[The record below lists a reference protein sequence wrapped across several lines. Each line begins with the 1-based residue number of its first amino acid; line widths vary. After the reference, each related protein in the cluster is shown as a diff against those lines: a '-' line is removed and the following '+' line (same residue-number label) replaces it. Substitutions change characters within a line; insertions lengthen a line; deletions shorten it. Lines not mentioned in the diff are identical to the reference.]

1 MPFKMCQKSTICTP
15 NFFHFWEGHY
25 VPGFALYCIT
35 PWPILYLNKNYII
48 KSVMVWG
55 RYPYRFIKNCFKNNI
70 LWCYNYKH
78 FLLDF
83 VKMATSDDNEAHQII
98 IQYAIYRNSKK
109 VFRTL
114 VFFFDL
120 SEPKKTPAILSE
132 FEMERNKDITWSKKI
147 YPVYSKFINLT
158 LSCFKYW
165 PSRSMVFC
173 FLSNS

>member
-1 MPFKMCQKSTICTP
+1 MCQKSAICTP
-15 NFFHFWEGHY
+15 NFFHFWEGLC
-25 VPGFALYCIT
+25 VPGFALFCIT

-98 IQYAIYRNSKK
+98 IQYSYSAIHDSCSDKWRDGKIERYKHVS
-109 VFRTL
+109 RTL
-114 VFFFDL
+114 VY
-120 SEPKKTPAILSE
+120 
-132 FEMERNKDITWSKKI
+132 TWHKQSK
-147 YPVYSKFINLT
+147 NG
-158 LSCFKYW
+158 
-165 PSRSMVFC
+165 
-173 FLSNS
+173 